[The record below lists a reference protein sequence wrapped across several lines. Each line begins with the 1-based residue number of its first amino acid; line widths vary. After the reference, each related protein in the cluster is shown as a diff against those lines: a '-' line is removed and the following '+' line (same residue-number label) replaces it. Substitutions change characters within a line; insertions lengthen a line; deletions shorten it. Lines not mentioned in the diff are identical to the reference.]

1 MRTSGLT
8 IIVSIFLSTC
18 AFAEKEGAC
27 IKLDRMGI
35 VGKSIWAHA
44 NRIRGSHSCESR
56 NYIENDINNDG
67 EKDLLV
73 TYIIDGACYENKKWR
88 PGGCSNNHTQFLAVF
103 LKHKGKYEKPIIKK
117 VGGLGSRH
125 IINISVKDFTIIL
138 DGIEYYDYDPLCCP
152 TKPALLLLQLKDNTL
167 VEKK

>member
-1 MRTSGLT
+1 MCTSGLT
-8 IIVSIFLSTC
+8 IVISIFLSTC
-18 AFAEKEGAC
+18 AFAEREGAC

-44 NRIRGSHSCESR
+44 NKIRGYHNCESR

-73 TYIIDGACYENKKWR
+73 TYIISGACYENKKWR
-88 PGGCSNNHTQFLAVF
+88 PGACSNDDTEFLAVF
-103 LKHKGKYEKPIIKK
+103 LKHKRRYKKPIIKK
-117 VGGLGSRH
+117 VGALGLRY
-125 IINISVKDFTIIL
+125 IKKISAKDSTIIL
-138 DGIEYYDYDPLCCP
+138 DTIEYYDHDPLCCP
-152 TKPALLLLQLKDNTL
+152 SKRSLLLLQLKDSTL